1 MTVRSAVDSRN
12 PDEPET
18 NEPDTDE
25 HRSAARRT
33 SKSGPWSTPPPR
45 SEPPPPLEEAD
56 RATRLRSIPL
66 AVLAGAVLGVAAVA
80 SLTQNSALPALFALP
95 YVGFLALVWWGSRGN
110 VAVLLVSAYLLAP
123 PPADNLMPQVFI
135 FGGDDLSLT
144 PRDVALLADVVL
156 AVVLLTL
163 RPGLPKGRLARW
175 YLGGLVLLAAYPVV
189 VGLLGGAGQS
199 VAALV
204 QGMAM
209 PLRGAGLLLVFM
221 WWARTRGWGPT
232 LRAVA
237 RGVVVAGVLLSAVE
251 LVFVLVSRGETAYSI
266 LGYAAVV
273 DGRPSVPGWGN
284 NILGNFL
291 ATGVAVVVFLGYR
304 LNWWIRV
311 RVLLACGLLLGLVL
325 TELRTAMLL
334 ALAVSEG
341 AVVLA
346 AVRRVWPKRGP
357 LLALLAGGGTGLG
370 LIALTSTLLPV
381 LNPRFLTFAPEPLRP
396 FLSQFSVFGVDD
408 SGNLVD
414 DAGIDLGGRSVGTR
428 RLLLETA
435 IQVWRSSPLYG
446 MGWNGWG
453 WAKSDPSIVAEP
465 QLVAV
470 DPHNGLTWLLVDAGL
485 LGLLLLYAV
494 PVVIA
499 LRRWDL
505 WWLWAVPACA
515 TALEMVNPNLRN
527 AHFAIAF
534 WAFIAIAMVAA
545 PKPRPYGLRTW
556 LRDAWDWV
564 RGRPPRSGASLD
576 EPDGV
581 PARAD
586 APDRDAD
593 GEPAQQPAGA
603 GGGGP

>member
-1 MTVRSAVDSRN
+1 MTVRSAVDSHNPDDRN
-12 PDEPET
+12 PDEQ
-18 NEPDTDE
+18 
-25 HRSAARRT
+25 SAAPAAT
-33 SKSGPWSTPPPR
+33 SRKAPARSSGPPPPA
-45 SEPPPPLEEAD
+45 EPPPPLEESD
-56 RATRLRSIPL
+56 RRTRLRAVPL
-66 AVLAGAVLGVAAVA
+66 AGLAGAVLGVAAVA
-80 SLTQNSALPALFALP
+80 SLSQNTLLPALFALP
-95 YVGFLALVWWGSRGN
+95 YVGFLCLVWWGSRGN

-123 PPADNLMPQVFI
+123 PPADNLMPQVYI
-135 FGGDDLSLT
+135 FAGDDLSLT

-156 AVVLLTL
+156 AVVLITL
-163 RPGLPKGRLARW
+163 RPGMPTGRLARW

-189 VGLLGGAGQS
+189 VGLFAGVGQS
-199 VAALV
+199 VGALV
-204 QGMAM
+204 QGTAM
-209 PLRGAGLLLVFM
+209 PLRGAGLLLVIM
-221 WWARTRGWGPT
+221 WWARTRGWGST
-232 LRAVA
+232 LRGVA
-237 RGVVVAGVLLSAVE
+237 RGVVIAGVLLSAVE
-251 LVFVLVSRGETAYSI
+251 LVFVLLGRGETAYSI

-311 RVLLACGLLLGLVL
+311 RVLLVCSLLLGLVL
-325 TELRTAMLL
+325 TELRTSMLL

-346 AVRRVWPKRGP
+346 AVRRVWATRGP
-357 LLALLAGGGTGLG
+357 TLALVAGGGTGLG

-408 SGNLVD
+408 AGNLVD
-414 DAGIDLGGRSVGTR
+414 DAGVDLGGRSVGTR
-428 RLLLETA
+428 RLLIETA
-435 IQVWRSSPLYG
+435 LQVWQSSPIVG
-446 MGWNGWG
+446 NGWNGWG
-453 WAKSDPSIVAEP
+453 WAKSDPQVVAEP

-470 DPHNGLTWLLVDAGL
+470 DPHNGITWMLADAGL
-485 LGLLLLYAV
+485 IGLLLLYAI
-494 PVVIA
+494 PVIIA
-499 LRRWDL
+499 MRRWDL

-527 AHFAIAF
+527 AHFAIVF
-534 WAFIAIAMVAA
+534 WAFLAIAMVAP

-564 RGRPPRSGASLD
+564 RGLPPRSGASMD

-581 PARAD
+581 PAAG
-586 APDRDAD
+586 
-593 GEPAQQPAGA
+593 GEPSEPAPA
-603 GGGGP
+603 RTGGGP